1 MNFEGKSG
9 KYLEDAIMQFA
20 SLPGIGKKTALR
32 FALHLLR
39 RPEHEVEIFASAIL
53 SLKKDTKFCSIC
65 NNISDEDTCVICR
78 DNNRDRS
85 KICVVEAIHDVMAIE
100 STAQY
105 KGLYHILGGIIS
117 PMEGVSPADLNIN
130 SLIERI
136 NVGGISEIILAL
148 PTTMEGD
155 TTNYY
160 ISRKIT
166 DKYIEITTLAR
177 GVAIGDELQYTDEIT
192 LGQSILNRK
201 AFIQK

>member
-136 NVGGISEIILAL
+136 NAGGISEIILAL

-166 DKYIEITTLAR
+166 DKDIEITTLAR